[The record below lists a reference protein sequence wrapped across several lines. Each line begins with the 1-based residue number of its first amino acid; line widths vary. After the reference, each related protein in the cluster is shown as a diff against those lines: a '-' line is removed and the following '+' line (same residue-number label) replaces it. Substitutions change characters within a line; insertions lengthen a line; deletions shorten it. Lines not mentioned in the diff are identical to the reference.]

1 MKKIIVSLLIAG
13 FLSLML
19 SACGG
24 GYGGG
29 YYRGHYGHGAWR
41 GYPGYGYIDRPP
53 INMPPPGPGFDR
65 PEAVHLP
72 EHPMDMGGPEA
83 MPMEPMMDMDMGGMD
98 MDMGMPEIDF
108 D

>member
-1 MKKIIVSLLIAG
+1 MKKTIVTI
-13 FLSLML
+13 FLALFALGLL

-24 GYGGG
+24 GGGV

-41 GYPGYGYIDRPP
+41 GYPGYGYIDRRPIIVPP
-53 INMPPPGPGFDR
+53 HEPGFDR

-72 EHPMDMGGPEA
+72 EHPIDMGGPEA
-83 MPMEPMMDMDMGGMD
+83 MPMEPMMDMDMG